1 LKNAVHFG
9 AGNIGRGF
17 IGLLL
22 SRAGYRV
29 TFVDISKDIIDA
41 VNARGRYTVTLAGE
55 VEEALTVENIRG
67 VLFTDEERVAEAVS
81 RSDIVT
87 TAVGPG
93 VLQRIAP
100 ALARGLQL
108 KISVNP
114 DAPLNIIACE
124 NMVGASEYL
133 RGEVFKRLL
142 PEEIAALEKSVG
154 FPNAAVDRIV
164 PPRKGDDILAVTV
177 EPYFEWV
184 ADRKAF
190 KGPIP
195 EIPGMRAVENLGAY
209 VERKIYTLNTG
220 HAVAA
225 YLGYLRGYGTI
236 GEALKDPAVF
246 ETVKGAMEEAGTY
259 LVARFGFSPGEHQKY
274 IENTLKRFV
283 NPALKDEVVR
293 VGRQPLRKLGP
304 EDRLVYPAV
313 KAAELG
319 RTPENLA
326 RGIAAA
332 LKFDYEGDEEARI
345 LQDMIGNEGV
355 KKVLEKICGISEK
368 HPLYEVIM
376 KYYRHS

>member
-1 LKNAVHFG
+1 
-9 AGNIGRGF
+9 
-17 IGLLL
+17 
-22 SRAGYRV
+22 
-29 TFVDISKDIIDA
+29 
-41 VNARGRYTVTLAGE
+41 
-55 VEEALTVENIRG
+55 
-67 VLFTDEERVAEAVS
+67 
-81 RSDIVT
+81 
-87 TAVGPG
+87 
-93 VLQRIAP
+93 
-100 ALARGLQL
+100 
-108 KISVNP
+108 
-114 DAPLNIIACE
+114 
-124 NMVGASEYL
+124 
-133 RGEVFKRLL
+133 
-142 PEEIAALEKSVG
+142 
-154 FPNAAVDRIV
+154 
-164 PPRKGDDILAVTV
+164 
-177 EPYFEWV
+177 
-184 ADRKAF
+184 
-190 KGPIP
+190 
-195 EIPGMRAVENLGAY
+195 MRAVENLGAY

-368 HPLYEVIM
+368 HPVYAVIM

>member
-1 LKNAVHFG
+1 M
-9 AGNIGRGF
+9 
-17 IGLLL
+17 
-22 SRAGYRV
+22 

-41 VNARGRYTVTLAGE
+41 VNVRGRYIVTLAGD
-55 VEEALTVENIRG
+55 VEEALTVENIHG
-67 VLFTDEERVAEAVS
+67 VLSTDEERVAEAVS
-81 RSDIVT
+81 RADIVT

-133 RGEVFKRLL
+133 RGEVFKHLL

-184 ADRKAF
+184 TDRKAF

-246 ETVKGAMEEAGTY
+246 ETVKSAMEEAGTY

-274 IENTLKRFV
+274 IEKTLKRFV

-304 EDRLVYPAV
+304 EDRLVYPAA

-345 LQDMIGNEGV
+345 LQDMIRNVGV
-355 KKVLEKICGISEK
+355 KEVLQRICGISEK
-368 HPLYEVIM
+368 HPLYTIIM
-376 KYYRHS
+376 KYYHSS

>member
-1 LKNAVHFG
+1 MKNAVHFG

-274 IENTLKRFV
+274 IEKTLKRFV